1 MGAVHLCFKRGF
13 NCKVTV
19 IKVNIK
25 KKKKKIIVV
34 YTIGSTA
41 SLLLRRKVLGLKQ
54 FKEQTSW
61 TTVGRVR
68 KDAGVK

>member
-1 MGAVHLCFKRGF
+1 MGAVHLCFKGGV
-13 NCKVTV
+13 KLQSDGYKSKY
-19 IKVNIK
+19 I
-25 KKKKKIIVV
+25 KKIIIV

-41 SLLLRRKVLGLKQ
+41 SLFLERKVLGLKQ

-61 TTVGRVR
+61 TAVGRVR

>member
-25 KKKKKIIVV
+25 KKNIVIV

-41 SLLLRRKVLGLKQ
+41 SLLFIRKVLGLKQ
-54 FKEQTSW
+54 FK
-61 TTVGRVR
+61 
-68 KDAGVK
+68 